1 MVFKKPYAFLIKYFK
16 IIHLVLTFFAIYLIM
31 RVNSILGFFN
41 GFIRNSVSKMDAAS
55 YISNLYIVVIILSII
70 ISLIVLILMKYKK
83 KPYLLY
89 LILIAVYLAIGFI
102 ISYSNA
108 GLEAISSSVLS
119 MKDLLLY
126 RDILKILLLFQY
138 VSFGFIFVRALGFDI
153 KKFNFDA
160 DLEGFEVTDDDEEEV
175 ELTIKDANKYERKI
189 RRLLRE
195 LRYYYFENKL
205 YIDAI
210 FIIVVIIFLSGF
222 IVQKEV
228 LNRIYAEGETFSTDY
243 FTFSVTNSY
252 VSNMG
257 YDNKKI
263 TDTDTSFII
272 VKLKVKNN
280 KESRELNKGQILLY
294 VGDKSYSSKLMY
306 SKPFQDLGK
315 AYTGA
320 KIKGLS
326 TYIFIFNVENKYL
339 DEEKLFIYGED
350 NRVRLKPVNLDEVS
364 EKFSYKLGEEIDLSN
379 SLLGSGKFNISSY
392 EFGDKFIYD
401 YTYEVM
407 GEEYPGSITI
417 KSVNKKILHLVIDS
431 SYPSGF
437 DDYTLLST
445 YGTLR
450 YKKGEVEY
458 SSNFEN
464 KTPGSY
470 EDGVYITVEKEVEQA
485 DSIWFDIVLRNK
497 HYVYNIK

>member
-1 MVFKKPYAFLIKYFK
+1 
-16 IIHLVLTFFAIYLIM
+16 
-31 RVNSILGFFN
+31 
-41 GFIRNSVSKMDAAS
+41 
-55 YISNLYIVVIILSII
+55 
-70 ISLIVLILMKYKK
+70 
-83 KPYLLY
+83 
-89 LILIAVYLAIGFI
+89 
-102 ISYSNA
+102 
-108 GLEAISSSVLS
+108 
-119 MKDLLLY
+119 
-126 RDILKILLLFQY
+126 
-138 VSFGFIFVRALGFDI
+138 
-153 KKFNFDA
+153 
-160 DLEGFEVTDDDEEEV
+160 
-175 ELTIKDANKYERKI
+175 
-189 RRLLRE
+189 
-195 LRYYYFENKL
+195 
-205 YIDAI
+205 
-210 FIIVVIIFLSGF
+210 
-222 IVQKEV
+222 
-228 LNRIYAEGETFSTDY
+228 
-243 FTFSVTNSY
+243 
-252 VSNMG
+252 MG